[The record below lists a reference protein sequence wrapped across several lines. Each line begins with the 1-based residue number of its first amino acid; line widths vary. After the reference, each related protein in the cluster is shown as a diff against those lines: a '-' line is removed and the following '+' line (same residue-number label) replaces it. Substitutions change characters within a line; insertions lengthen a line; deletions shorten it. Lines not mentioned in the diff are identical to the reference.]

1 MKVILLAAGKGT
13 RISRMIEEV
22 PKSTLPVAGKPLI
35 RRTVEIFC
43 ERGIECVVC
52 TGYQKEK
59 IEEALEGLP
68 VTYYYNPFYNI
79 TNSLASLWFAQKEMD
94 GEDVLIM
101 NSDVY
106 FEPEILDMVLQD
118 KRENVVAIDKTRT
131 AVGDYFFKTTD
142 NGCISK
148 YGKELPLKERSC
160 EYVGI
165 AKITREFMPVFKER
179 LNLLVNSQKYNFWWE
194 NVLYSFTD
202 KGERDIYTVDVN
214 GLFWAEIDFFDDYER
229 ILKFV
234 EKKEEGS
241 NTL

>member
-43 ERGIECVVC
+43 ERGIQCVVC

-79 TNSLASLWFAQKEMD
+79 TNSLASLWFAQQEMD

-165 AKITREFMPVFKER
+165 AKITKAFMPVFKDR

-234 EKKEEGS
+234 EKKEEGG

>member
-13 RISRMIEEV
+13 RISRMIEDV

-43 ERGIECVVC
+43 ERGIQCVVC
-52 TGYQKEK
+52 TGYQREK
-59 IEEALEGLP
+59 IEEALAGMP

-79 TNSLASLWFAQKEMD
+79 TNSLASLWFAQQEMD
-94 GEDVLIM
+94 EEDVLIM

-106 FEPEILDMVLQD
+106 FEPEILDMVLRD
-118 KRENVVAIDKTRT
+118 ERENVVAIDKTRT

-165 AKITREFMPVFKER
+165 AKITKEFMPVFRER

-202 KGERDIYTVDVN
+202 KGERDIYTIDVN

-234 EKKEEGS
+234 EKKEEGG
-241 NTL
+241 NTP